1 MSDVAFAAYEA
12 KLAREAQLRAE
23 ALPHNK
29 QVLFDTLAAAGIVVV
44 TIAFDGSGDSG
55 QFGQPVAFDAENNE
69 QPVPAA
75 PIIVKAVQF
84 ETGTLF
90 DMQTTLRVYLLDL
103 ACQLLDEKHS
113 HWEDGEGAQGE
124 FRFAL
129 EDRTITLDYNER
141 YLEYDHQ
148 EYEF

>member
-1 MSDVAFAAYEA
+1 MSDAAFAAYEA

-29 QVLFDTLAAAGIVVV
+29 QVLFDALAAAGIVVV
-44 TIAFDGSGDSG
+44 TITFDGSGDSG
-55 QFGQPVAFDAENNE
+55 QFEQPVAFGAENNE

-75 PIIVKAVQF
+75 PISIKAVQF

-103 ACQLLDEKHS
+103 ACQLLEEKHS

>member
-1 MSDVAFAAYEA
+1 MSDAAFAAYEA

-29 QVLFDTLAAAGIVVV
+29 QVLFDALTAAGIVVV

-55 QFGQPVAFDAENNE
+55 QFEQPVAFDPENNE
-69 QPVPAA
+69 RPIPAA
-75 PIIVKAVQF
+75 PITVKAVRF
-84 ETGTLF
+84 ETDTLF

-113 HWEDGEGAQGE
+113 HWEDGDGAQ
-124 FRFAL
+124 
-129 EDRTITLDYNER
+129 
-141 YLEYDHQ
+141 
-148 EYEF
+148 